1 MLEEDALL
9 TPILR
14 RHFHE
19 EIQEVVQNG
28 MREIIAKVAK
38 SHKPK
43 KKPVKEYPFSTLSTS
58 LHINGQ
64 SILCS
69 VLAFTYLLSF
79 S

>member
-9 TPILR
+9 ASILR

-38 SHKPK
+38 SNKPK
-43 KKPVKEYPFSTLSTS
+43 KKPVKEYPFLT
-58 LHINGQ
+58 
-64 SILCS
+64 
-69 VLAFTYLLSF
+69 
-79 S
+79 